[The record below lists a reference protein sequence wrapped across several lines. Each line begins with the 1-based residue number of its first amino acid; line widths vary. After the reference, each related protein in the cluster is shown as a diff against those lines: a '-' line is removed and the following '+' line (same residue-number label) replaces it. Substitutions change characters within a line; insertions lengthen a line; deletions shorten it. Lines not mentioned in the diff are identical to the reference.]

1 MKYALAFI
9 GIIAGTLLTIAMMLS
24 WERPPMASN
33 QIGPRGVG
41 MVEINNPRMEAKLQK
56 ANVAPESR
64 SAGRSLRRKSERQR
78 GMEKYSSAWRT

>member
-24 WERPPMASN
+24 WERPPMAST

-56 ANVAPESR
+56 ANVAPEPDPPVKL
-64 SAGRSLRRKSERQR
+64 GRESERFKRLSKRQ
-78 GMEKYSSAWRT
+78 SSWRS

>member
-24 WERPPMASN
+24 WERPPMAST

-41 MVEINNPRMEAKLQK
+41 MVEINNPHGSKT
-56 ANVAPESR
+56 PE
-64 SAGRSLRRKSERQR
+64 GECCP
-78 GMEKYSSAWRT
+78 